1 DLILPM
7 AKTLVNLGIDRAV
20 VVYGSGLDEVAIHDD
35 TYVAEIQNN
44 QIIEYK
50 VSPVDFGIYTY
61 AIKDLEGGLP
71 EQNREIIKQI
81 LLGKGKEAH
90 NAAVAVN
97 VAMLMRL
104 YDKDDLKQNTQEVLE
119 IIKSGK
125 CFNTLQQVINYSNK

>member
-1 DLILPM
+1 M
-7 AKTLVNLGIDRAV
+7 AYQSRI
-20 VVYGSGLDEVAIHDD
+20 
-35 TYVAEIQNN
+35 
-44 QIIEYK
+44 
-50 VSPVDFGIYTY
+50 
-61 AIKDLEGGLP
+61 
-71 EQNREIIKQI
+71 EIIKQI

-97 VAMLMRL
+97 VAMLMKL

>member
-1 DLILPM
+1 M

-50 VSPVDFGIYTY
+50 VSPVDFGIDTY

-97 VAMLMRL
+97 VAMLMKL

-125 CFNTLQQVINYSNK
+125 CFNILQQVINYSNK